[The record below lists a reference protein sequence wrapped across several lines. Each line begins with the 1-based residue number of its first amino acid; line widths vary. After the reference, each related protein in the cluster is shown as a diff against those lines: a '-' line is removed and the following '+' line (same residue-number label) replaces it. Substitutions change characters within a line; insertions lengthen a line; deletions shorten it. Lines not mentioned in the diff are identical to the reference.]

1 MQRYFA
7 DIKDNK
13 VCLSKEDIHHVT
25 NVMRMKDN
33 DNIEVVSDSKLYLAN
48 IKNIND
54 LDIEIIRELKIDK
67 EKSPYITLIIPTLK
81 EQKIDLILQKG
92 TEIGINEFIIIPF
105 ERSVVKYDER
115 KEKVK
120 LERWKKICKEASEQS
135 MRIDIPLVS
144 MEKNMKSLE
153 NKEGL
158 RLICSTNERDNYIK
172 SVLKK
177 NSDCDKITLV
187 IGPEGGISPKEEI
200 FLEEIGFKKI
210 TLGSQILRVE
220 TVPIFLASV
229 IKYEYME

>member
-144 MEKNMKSLE
+144 MEKNMKTLE

-187 IGPEGGISPKEEI
+187 IGPEGGISPKEEN